1 MPEELSMYEKA
12 FDNLTIANPYM
23 IGDGYPGSED
33 SRKTLLGKYGTD
45 YFETNIENLLA
56 DYIDKLV

>member
-1 MPEELSMYEKA
+1 
-12 FDNLTIANPYM
+12 M

-33 SRKTLLGKYGTD
+33 SRNTLLGKYGTD